1 MAAWMKVLYASLQ
14 SEFKVLQASIR
25 EAEDKAYDERFEKP
39 VRWDFPLEKAN
50 IPPEFELYAQHSMT
64 LQALIGAPLE
74 LAIDLQPV
82 GSVNPSVDPLVPTV
96 EQTTTFVQ
104 PTISST
110 NPPNSPVVP

>member
-39 VRWDFPLEKAN
+39 
-50 IPPEFELYAQHSMT
+50 
-64 LQALIGAPLE
+64 ALIGAPLE